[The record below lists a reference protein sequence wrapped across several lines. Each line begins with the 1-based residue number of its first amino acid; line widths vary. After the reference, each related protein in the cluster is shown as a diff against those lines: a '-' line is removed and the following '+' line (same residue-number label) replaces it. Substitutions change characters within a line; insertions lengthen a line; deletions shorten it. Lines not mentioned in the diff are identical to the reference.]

1 MEIVCRE
8 CNNEIDTSSGY
19 PEDELMSHY
28 SFFHKKLVERCMK
41 SMQRIYSSYHFLDK
55 CIDKRTGLIS
65 SLHSYIDYTDIN
77 DNDSND
83 NIDINKDDDL
93 NNVLNELKDKIKQD
107 LKEYIRTNLKQEIIN
122 ELKLEIKNEIKKEV
136 KNEIEGGAIN
146 NLKTDVNIK
155 NPSKQIKSTRTCC
168 FCKIEKNKD
177 CFYKTGG
184 LCKEC
189 SSEKVQC
196 QLCNIFL
203 NRSSLRKHMKRPHI
217 N

>member
-1 MEIVCRE
+1 MRVICRE
-8 CNNEIDTSSGY
+8 CNNEIDTRSGY
-19 PEDELMSHY
+19 PEYELMDHY
-28 SFFHKKLVERCMK
+28 NIFHKNLMVRCMK
-41 SMQRIYSSYHFLDK
+41 CMQRIYSGYHFKDR

-65 SLHSYIDYTDIN
+65 SIHSYIDNIN
-77 DNDSND
+77 IYDNDSND
-83 NIDINKDDDL
+83 NIDINKDDKDDKNYDL
-93 NNVLNELKDKIKQD
+93 NNVLNELKDNTKED
-107 LKEYIRTNLKQEIIN
+107 LKKYIGTHLKQEIIN

-189 SSEKVQC
+189 STSAE
-196 QLCNIFL
+196 L
-203 NRSSLRKHMKRPHI
+203 LRF
-217 N
+217 

>member
-1 MEIVCRE
+1 MRVICRE

-19 PEDELMSHY
+19 PEHELMDHY
-28 SFFHKKLVERCMK
+28 NIFHKILMVRCTK
-41 SMQRIYSSYHFLDK
+41 CMQKIYSGYHFMDR
-55 CIDKRTGLIS
+55 CINNHTGLIS
-65 SLHSYIDYTDIN
+65 STHSYIDYIDIIN
-77 DNDSND
+77 SND
-83 NIDINKDDDL
+83 NIDNNKDDKDDKNDL
-93 NNVLNELKDKIKQD
+93 NKVLNELKDNIKED
-107 LKEYIRTNLKQEIIN
+107 IKKYIRDNLKQEIIN
-122 ELKLEIKNEIKKEV
+122 ELKLEIKNETKKEV

-146 NLKTDVNIK
+146 NLKTDVYIK
-155 NPSKQIKSTRTCC
+155 NASKQIKSTRTCC

-203 NRSSLRKHMKRPHI
+203 NRSSL
-217 N
+217 